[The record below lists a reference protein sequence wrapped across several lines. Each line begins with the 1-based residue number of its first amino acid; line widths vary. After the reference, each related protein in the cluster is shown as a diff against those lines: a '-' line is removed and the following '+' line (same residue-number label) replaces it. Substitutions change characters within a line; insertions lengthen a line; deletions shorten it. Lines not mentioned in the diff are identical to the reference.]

1 MKWWLFAGGVFLTL
15 LALGRNF
22 DSFND
27 FMFHYLPMY
36 NKFRTVE
43 MALVIPGLVV
53 PIVAIWGL
61 GEIFGG
67 KVGDALL
74 KRGLIGALAI
84 TGGLAL
90 ILWLV
95 PSLFLDFRSSYDAHY
110 QLPDWYYNA
119 LLIDREALAS
129 ADAMRSLLFII
140 LGAALMFWYFTSKS
154 REKLVPVVSIGLL
167 VLTLVDLWTVD
178 KRYLSDKNF
187 VAQKA
192 IDVYKES
199 VADQAILKDTDL
211 SYRVLN
217 LNNPF
222 AETNTSFYHHSIGGY
237 HAAKLRRYQELID
250 HRLQGE
256 INSIIGAFQNATGPE
271 DIVRALAACPSLNM
285 LNTRYLIYNP
295 EQPPIR
301 NPFADGNAWFV
312 GGLRM
317 VKNADEEIAAL
328 NTLNPLA
335 EAVVDERF
343 AAQVE
348 GFTPALDSTA
358 TITLEA
364 YRPNRLTYKTKA
376 NTEQLAV
383 FSEIYYAPGW
393 QATIDGQPADHFRAD
408 WILRA
413 MRVPA
418 GEHTIVFEF
427 RPQAYVTAA
436 YVSSYSSFLILLM
449 LVGAVGWTVWKRR
462 QEARQGDAE

>member
-1 MKWWLFAGGVFLTL
+1 M
-15 LALGRNF
+15 
-22 DSFND
+22 
-27 FMFHYLPMY
+27 
-36 NKFRTVE
+36 
-43 MALVIPGLVV
+43 
-53 PIVAIWGL
+53 
-61 GEIFGG
+61 
-67 KVGDALL
+67 
-74 KRGLIGALAI
+74 
-84 TGGLAL
+84 
-90 ILWLV
+90 
-95 PSLFLDFRSSYDAHY
+95 
-110 QLPDWYYNA
+110 
-119 LLIDREALAS
+119 
-129 ADAMRSLLFII
+129 
-140 LGAALMFWYFTSKS
+140 
-154 REKLVPVVSIGLL
+154 
-167 VLTLVDLWTVD
+167 
-178 KRYLSDKNF
+178 
-187 VAQKA
+187 
-192 IDVYKES
+192 
-199 VADQAILKDTDL
+199 
-211 SYRVLN
+211 
-217 LNNPF
+217 
-222 AETNTSFYHHSIGGY
+222 
-237 HAAKLRRYQELID
+237 RRYQELID

-343 AAQVE
+343 AEMVE

-376 NTEQLAV
+376 DTEQLAV

-413 MRVPA
+413 MR
-418 GEHTIVFEF
+418 
-427 RPQAYVTAA
+427 
-436 YVSSYSSFLILLM
+436 
-449 LVGAVGWTVWKRR
+449 
-462 QEARQGDAE
+462 GDAGARWRAYDCLRVPPASLCDGGLRLFLQLVPDPADAGRRRGLDSLEASSGGSTGRR